1 MSRKSNQRD
10 IHPINCAKVES
21 DINILFDVL
30 DKIRLFLED
39 ADMFPQ
45 DVHTK
50 MDKLARDARLV
61 QLGLKGIID
70 FLYDDEANWPLEKD
84 LYAVAV

>member
-1 MSRKSNQRD
+1 MSRKRNERD
-10 IHPINCAKVES
+10 IQPINRAKVES

-45 DVHTK
+45 DAHTK

-84 LYAVAV
+84 L

>member
-1 MSRKSNQRD
+1 MSRKSNQCD
-10 IHPINCAKVES
+10 IQPINRAKVES

-50 MDKLARDARLV
+50 MDKLARDTRLV

-84 LYAVAV
+84 L

>member
-10 IHPINCAKVES
+10 IQPINRAKVES

-84 LYAVAV
+84 V

>member
-1 MSRKSNQRD
+1 MSRKSNQHD
-10 IHPINCAKVES
+10 IQPINRAKVES

-50 MDKLARDARLV
+50 MDKLACDTCLV

-70 FLYDDEANWPLEKD
+70 FLYDNEANWPLEKD
-84 LYAVAV
+84 L

>member
-10 IHPINCAKVES
+10 IQPINRAKVES

-84 LYAVAV
+84 L